1 MSIYPESL
9 LGKSSRPPENFRQF
23 FRNPISD
30 INRKEVKDY
39 LSDAEGAYN
48 ECQLEINKYKGLILM
63 LESRREGM
71 KKVMERCRSL
81 LSPVHRLPSEV
92 LLEIFGHCCEFSD
105 LSNRKIP
112 PTMALSMVCGRW
124 REVALSSPCLWSSI
138 SITIRRQ
145 NEYRLHLGERSI
157 TRLTRLFMERSKTTP
172 LKIQLDFPHDLQ
184 GGYSNDVVMGL
195 IDQNSKR
202 WEELKV
208 CGREIYASSQTG
220 SVDLPILRRL
230 TLYSK
235 YDAGTLFLDR
245 FRDCPALTS
254 VCTDITNIEDRLQLP
269 WANIRHLKL
278 REYTDASDL
287 AFIESCTSLQHLTLV
302 NVNNS
307 MGSSDELTIQS
318 NTIRNLI
325 IKGLESDPSLIY
337 RFNFPQLSSLDI
349 QRVFIEDLHM
359 EPFKQRI
366 SLPITSLRL
375 DSIMCFTDSFLIPFL
390 RCTPELRT
398 LDISECWE
406 NPAPIITDSF
416 SVHLTV
422 NPDGFWNPPFLPRL
436 AELKLKCHTKQ
447 LDEQAFANALT
458 TRWLPNPAVA
468 SSIGVDCLQ
477 SVDITIVRRD
487 DDRPAAD
494 VLPSLRYLRDVGMQL
509 RVAIED

>member
-1 MSIYPESL
+1 MASYPESL

-23 FRNPISD
+23 FRNSISD

-92 LLEIFGHCCEFSD
+92 LLEIFEHCCELND

-112 PTMALSMVCGRW
+112 PTMALSM
-124 REVALSSPCLWSSI
+124 
-138 SITIRRQ
+138 
-145 NEYRLHLGERSI
+145 
-157 TRLTRLFMERSKTTP
+157 
-172 LKIQLDFPHDLQ
+172 
-184 GGYSNDVVMGL
+184 
-195 IDQNSKR
+195 
-202 WEELKV
+202 
-208 CGREIYASSQTG
+208 
-220 SVDLPILRRL
+220 
-230 TLYSK
+230 
-235 YDAGTLFLDR
+235 
-245 FRDCPALTS
+245 
-254 VCTDITNIEDRLQLP
+254 LP

-318 NTIRNLI
+318 NTIRSLI

-349 QRVFIEDLHM
+349 QRVFIEDSHM
-359 EPFKQRI
+359 EPFKQRTF
-366 SLPITSLRL
+366 LPITSLRL
-375 DSIMCFTDSFLIPFL
+375 DSIMCFTDSFLIAFL

-447 LDEQAFANALT
+447 LDEQTFADALT
-458 TRWLPNPAVA
+458 SRWLPNPAVA
-468 SSIGVDCLQ
+468 SD
-477 SVDITIVRRD
+477 VRARAGLKASGLGSAW
-487 DDRPAAD
+487 RA
-494 VLPSLRYLRDVGMQL
+494 
-509 RVAIED
+509 